1 MVVEGW
7 VSPCQ
12 EWGIFDVSNKLLKGG
27 GVKKS
32 NFMLTL
38 F

>member
-12 EWGIFDVSNKLLKGG
+12 EWGIFDESNKLLKGG
-27 GVKKS
+27 VKKPD
-32 NFMLTL
+32 FMLTL